1 MRRAT
6 NQGCGLSKGMAMM
19 SLENEINVRTGKAK
33 SLVTKCAAT
42 VTLPCLM
49 PADFA
54 VVGPAGPPP
63 HTSFTF
69 TVLPHS
75 FMTFADK

>member
-1 MRRAT
+1 
-6 NQGCGLSKGMAMM
+6 MM
-19 SLENEINVRTGKAK
+19 SQENDINVRTGKAK

-42 VTLPCLM
+42 VTWPCLM
-49 PADFA
+49 PADSA

-75 FMTFADK
+75 YMTFVVK